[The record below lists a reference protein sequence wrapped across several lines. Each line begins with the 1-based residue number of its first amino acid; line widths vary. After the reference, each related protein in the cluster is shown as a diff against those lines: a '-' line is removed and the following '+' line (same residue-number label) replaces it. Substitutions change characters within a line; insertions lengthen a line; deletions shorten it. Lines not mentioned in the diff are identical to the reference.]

1 MEINGSYVCPYCFQI
16 NTILVDFT
24 EGKHQV
30 LIEDCQVCCRPVQLT
45 IEVDAEMEEATV
57 SADIP

>member
-1 MEINGSYVCPYCFQI
+1 MEIEGSYMCPYCLQI
-16 NTILVDFT
+16 NAILVDIT

-45 IEVDAEMEEATV
+45 IEVNTEMEEATV
-57 SADIP
+57 TADIA